1 MSKNSKDMKSL
12 LWLWGWLFSYLK
24 NKNEEKNLGKK
35 KLKAIKIVLLE
46 DFPGGPVAKTPYS

>member
-1 MSKNSKDMKSL
+1 MKSL

-24 NKNEEKNLGKK
+24 NKNEEKNLEKK
-35 KLKAIKIVLLE
+35 KQKAIKIVLLG